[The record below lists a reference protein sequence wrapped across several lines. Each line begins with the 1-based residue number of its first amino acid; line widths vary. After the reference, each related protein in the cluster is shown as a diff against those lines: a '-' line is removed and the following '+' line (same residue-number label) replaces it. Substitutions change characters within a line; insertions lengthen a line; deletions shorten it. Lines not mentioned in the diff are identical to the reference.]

1 MWRSRA
7 VGCTCWRGDRPA
19 WRKSGRLAVRLEP
32 MIILELPPDKGN
44 SPPPNFSSMA
54 LSPRDPKDG
63 LEDGAVA
70 RSRQAQA
77 QQQALRVLNHIG
89 NGQAASLNTII
100 ATINYTITSN

>member
-44 SPPPNFSSMA
+44 SPPRISRAWHSHRGTRKMASKMEPWPDRDKLKLSS
-54 LSPRDPKDG
+54 KHC
-63 LEDGAVA
+63 EF
-70 RSRQAQA
+70 
-77 QQQALRVLNHIG
+77 
-89 NGQAASLNTII
+89 
-100 ATINYTITSN
+100 